1 MPHFS
6 TAARLT
12 AALLLLPVA
21 LPLAYPASFLADGV
35 DLDDLAGEGSR
46 FYDAGKGWNW
56 IRYNDTLQEVWDA
69 DGSWERLGDLA
80 GYATRPASQWVPG
93 GYGNLY
99 KLRQDE
105 NKCWAYTSSNV
116 LQYWQDTYG
125 QFYRG
130 ASPLPTGLTYS
141 RENLVKF
148 GGIQSTAIS
157 LLFYDNTNNIGGDSS
172 FAFEWYLR
180 GHFTHNTN
188 GDQVFT
194 NATSEGGYFSDYFNP
209 DGSWSFG
216 YESAARTDLQAWA
229 ESFAKALG
237 CSLGE
242 DGQYH
247 TVTEGQI
254 AYVSLIG
261 DTGQHAVT
269 CYGFETDG
277 NGALSAIYCADSDN
291 EDGFALDKFYVG
303 ADALLYTDEACTQ
316 AFGSYYL
323 NSLAYINTPD
333 SLKRLL
339 AGSRADVLL
348 WGEGSGT
355 WSPDIL
361 GEGHWETEA
370 GAAAEF
376 MKSKDVRFTE
386 ASADRTIKVDADV
399 TAGSVT
405 VVTVLGR
412 TDTFSPAAEG
422 GAVLHATEYVKEGSG
437 QNRVEVQLDT
447 KQVSVAGGELV
458 LAGQGSG
465 AWELTSLQL
474 AAGTT
479 LSVIIGGGS
488 ATDGGEHG
496 ALVLGKEANME
507 VGKGA
512 VLKADLSLSGAT
524 LSLED
529 TLTMASASLTLGGD
543 NTLLWRA
550 RALPNDVVLATGVT
564 SLTLI
569 TGEETRT
576 YQLGEVWDA
585 AEGMDASLFFSNLEG
600 SDYRLYYNNLNGGTV
615 GMLSVPTPEPSA
627 AFLSLMGLAG
637 LALHR
642 RRKAAL

>member
-12 AALLLLPVA
+12 AALLLLLAA

-46 FYDAGKGWNW
+46 FYDAGKGVNW
-56 IRYNDTLQEVWDA
+56 IYYNNTLKEVWAA
-69 DGSWERLGDLA
+69 DKSWDQLGDLA
-80 GYATRPASQWVPG
+80 DDATRPTGLGATG
-93 GYGNLY
+93 GYSNLSN
-99 KLRQDE
+99 LRQDYS
-105 NKCWAYTSSNV
+105 KCWAYTSSNV

-130 ASPLPTGLTYS
+130 SSPLPAGLTYS
-141 RENLVKF
+141 RENLEKF
-148 GGIQSTAIS
+148 GGIQSTAVS
-157 LLFYDNTNNIGGDSS
+157 LLFYKNTNDIGGDSS
-172 FAFEWYLR
+172 YAFEWYLR
-180 GHFTHNTN
+180 GNFTHNTN
-188 GDQVFT
+188 GQEMFT

-209 DGSWSFG
+209 GGSWSYG
-216 YESAARTDLQAWA
+216 YEAAARTDLQAWTEA
-229 ESFAKALG
+229 FAKALG

-254 AYVSLIG
+254 AYVSLIS

-277 NGALSAIYCADSDN
+277 NGALSAVYCANSDN
-291 EDGFALDKFYVG
+291 EDGFTLDKFYVG
-303 ADALLYTDEACTQ
+303 RDALLYTDEACTQ
-316 AFGSYYL
+316 SFGNFYL

-333 SLKRLL
+333 TLKRLL

-348 WGEGSGT
+348 WGENSGT
-355 WSPDIL
+355 WSQDIF
-361 GEGHWETEA
+361 GEGDWETEA

-376 MKSKDVRFTE
+376 IESKDVRFTE
-386 ASADRTIKVDADV
+386 ASADRTIKVDANV
-399 TAGSVT
+399 TADSVT
-405 VVTVLGR
+405 VVTAQGR

-422 GAVLHATEYVKEGSG
+422 GSVLHATAYVKEGAG
-437 QNRVEVQLDT
+437 RHVVEVQLDT

-458 LAGQGSG
+458 LTGQGSG
-465 AWELTSLQL
+465 AWELASLQL

-479 LSVIIGGGS
+479 LAVYAG
-488 ATDGGEHG
+488 AAEEGEG
-496 ALVLGKEANME
+496 KLRSLVLGQGARMH

-543 NTLLWRA
+543 NTLLWRT

-637 LALHR
+637 LALRR

>member
-1 MPHFS
+1 MPHVT

-12 AALLLLPVA
+12 AALLLLPAA

-35 DLDDLAGEGSR
+35 DWDDLAGEGSR
-46 FYDAGKGWNW
+46 FYDAGKGVNW
-56 IRYNDTLQEVWDA
+56 LYCDNALKDVWEA
-69 DGSWERLGDLA
+69 DGSWEQLGDLA
-80 GYATRPASQWVPG
+80 GYATRPASQWVAG
-93 GYGNLY
+93 GFSNLSA
-99 KLRQDE
+99 LRQDA

-148 GGIQSTAIS
+148 DGVQSTAIS

-188 GDQVFT
+188 GNQVFT
-194 NATSEGGYFSDYFNP
+194 NATSEGGYFSGYFDP
-209 DGSWSFG
+209 GGSWSYG
-216 YESAARTDLQAWA
+216 YEAAARTDLQAWA
-229 ESFAKALG
+229 EAFAKALG
-237 CSLGE
+237 CSHGE
-242 DGQYH
+242 DGQFH

-291 EDGFALDKFYVG
+291 KGGFALDKFYIG
-303 ADALLYTDEACTQ
+303 TDALLYTDEACTQ

-333 SLKRLL
+333 SLKGLL

-355 WSPDIL
+355 WSEDIF

-376 MKSKDVRFTE
+376 MESKDVRFTE
-386 ASADRTIKVDADV
+386 ASADRSIKVDADV

-405 VVTVLGR
+405 VVTGLGR
-412 TDTFSPAAEG
+412 TDAFSPASEG
-422 GAVLHATEYVKEGSG
+422 RAVLHATEYVKEGNG
-437 QNRVEVQLDT
+437 RNRVEVQLDT
-447 KQVSVAGGELV
+447 KQVSVVGGEL
-458 LAGQGSG
+458 LLTGQGSG
-465 AWELTSLQL
+465 AWELTRLQL
-474 AAGTT
+474 AADTT
-479 LSVIIGGGS
+479 LAVYEGAAGEG
-488 ATDGGEHG
+488 DGKLRS
-496 ALVLGKEANME
+496 LVLGKGASLH

-543 NTLLWRA
+543 NTLLWRT
-550 RALPNDVVLATGVT
+550 RVLPNDVVLATGVT

-569 TGEETRT
+569 TGEESRT

-585 AEGMDASLFFSNLEG
+585 AEGMDASLFFSHLEG
-600 SDYRLYYNNLNGGTV
+600 SGYRLYYNNLNGGTV

-627 AFLSLMGLAG
+627 VLLTLSGLAV
-637 LALHR
+637 LTLRR